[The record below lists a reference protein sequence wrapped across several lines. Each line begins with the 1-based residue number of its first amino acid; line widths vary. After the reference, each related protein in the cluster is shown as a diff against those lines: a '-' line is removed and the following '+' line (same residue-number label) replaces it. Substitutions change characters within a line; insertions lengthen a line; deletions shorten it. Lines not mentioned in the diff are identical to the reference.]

1 MFTKI
6 LKIIKL
12 IYTSKFSFSIPK
24 KKVIFFDYEG
34 FLRFKSS
41 YDYILEKDD
50 YFVLKTRLNHINKIY
65 ISCTL
70 VCNFLKNLI
79 IIKNLK
85 ISYLVS
91 LILEIN
97 PKIVVTNIDNSTDF
111 SLVARRLFKKIK
123 FLAIQNAAR
132 YQFDEPFYDANI
144 KKKYFIPELACFG
157 DYEKSLYKRH
167 KIEVKNFFVIGSLTL
182 SDYQKKKKKS
192 FIDKKYDVCLILEES
207 TGWNNL
213 YSGFEESLGKIAQFT
228 VKFCKEKKLNL
239 IIAGKRQNEKLLEKE
254 KIFYSKYIDQD
265 FKILPNSNY
274 SSYKAIE
281 NSEVTIGM
289 MSTILREG
297 MALNKKILSCNF
309 TGCSAWDFPI
319 KGICFLN
326 DNNFEK
332 FSIRL
337 EKLLKLSI
345 NEYKQ
350 SLSFPTS
357 YIMAH
362 EKHKLADQK
371 IKERIQSI
379 IE

>member
-1 MFTKI
+1 MH
-6 LKIIKL
+6 
-12 IYTSKFSFSIPK
+12 S
-24 KKVIFFDYEG
+24 E
-34 FLRFKSS
+34 
-41 YDYILEKDD
+41 EKGD

-65 ISCTL
+65 ISHTI
-70 VCNFLKNLI
+70 VCNFLINLI
-79 IIKNLK
+79 IIKNFK

-97 PKIVVTNIDNSTDF
+97 PKIVVTNIDNSIDF

-167 KIEVKNFFVIGSLTL
+167 KIEVKKFFVIGSLTL

-239 IIAGKRQNEKLLEKE
+239 IHAGKRQN
-254 KIFYSKYIDQD
+254 
-265 FKILPNSNY
+265 
-274 SSYKAIE
+274 
-281 NSEVTIGM
+281 
-289 MSTILREG
+289 
-297 MALNKKILSCNF
+297 
-309 TGCSAWDFPI
+309 
-319 KGICFLN
+319 
-326 DNNFEK
+326 
-332 FSIRL
+332 
-337 EKLLKLSI
+337 
-345 NEYKQ
+345 
-350 SLSFPTS
+350 
-357 YIMAH
+357 
-362 EKHKLADQK
+362 
-371 IKERIQSI
+371 
-379 IE
+379 